1 MRTKIESFFMVLK
14 NEFLQVELV
23 ASPTFA
29 VAQSRTG
36 KKVNPLNR
44 ISWVFHN
51 LARRS
56 FYFTE
61 H

>member
-1 MRTKIESFFMVLK
+1 MICAMRMKLTFSVFEKV
-14 NEFLQVELV
+14 NPELV